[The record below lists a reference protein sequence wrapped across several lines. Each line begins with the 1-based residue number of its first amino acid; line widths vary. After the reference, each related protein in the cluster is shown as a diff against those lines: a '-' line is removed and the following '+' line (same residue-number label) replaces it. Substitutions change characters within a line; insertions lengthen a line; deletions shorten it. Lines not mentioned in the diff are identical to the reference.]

1 MASRLELHE
10 ELCELLE
17 SRHVYFQP
25 PESVK
30 LVYPCIVYGL
40 SGIDQLKANDR
51 SYKTNK
57 RYDVTIIDY
66 DPDSELPDKI
76 LDRFV
81 NCSFDRSFVSD
92 NLNHWVF
99 TLYY

>member
-10 ELCELLE
+10 ELCELLG
-17 SRHVYFQP
+17 SRNVYFQP
-25 PESVK
+25 PESIK
-30 LVYPCIVYGL
+30 LVYPCIVYNL
-40 SGIDQLKANDR
+40 SGIDQLKADDR

-57 RYDVTIIDY
+57 QYDITIIDY
-66 DPDSELPDKI
+66 DPDSEFLDKI
-76 LDRFV
+76 LERFV
-81 NCSFDRSFVSD
+81 NCSFDRQFISG